1 MRETVRMKMPVLALA
16 LLLLS
21 CGDGE
26 GEGAQAPRGDI
37 IECATGGSERFE
49 RNCTMDYR
57 EDDDGLTV
65 TVRNPEG
72 GFRRL
77 LLPRDGSGA
86 RAADGA
92 EPATVTLTED
102 GRAEV
107 AIAGDRYRL
116 PATIGP
122 RAAPKAQ

>member
-1 MRETVRMKMPVLALA
+1 MRILA
-16 LLLLS
+16 LLLLLAS
-21 CGDGE
+21 CGQGGGDAAGE
-26 GEGAQAPRGDI
+26 APAAAAGADRID
-37 IECATGGSERFE
+37 CALGGAEVFE
-49 RNCTMDYR
+49 RHCALNYR
-57 EDDDGLTV
+57 EDEAGLTV
-65 TVRNPEG
+65 TIRHPDG

-92 EPATVTLTED
+92 EPARVTLID
-102 GRAEV
+102 GGRVEV

-122 RAAPKAQ
+122 RAAQQAQ

>member
-1 MRETVRMKMPVLALA
+1 MRILA
-16 LLLLS
+16 LLLLLGA
-21 CGDGE
+21 CGDGGGGNAA
-26 GEGAQAPRGDI
+26 GEGPPAAAAGADT
-37 IECATGGSERFE
+37 IECALGGAEGFE
-49 RNCTMDYR
+49 RHCALNYR
-57 EDDDGLTV
+57 EDEAGLTV
-65 TVRNPEG
+65 TIRHPNG

-92 EPATVTLTED
+92 EPARVTVLD
-102 GRAEV
+102 GGRAEV

-122 RAAPKAQ
+122 RAAQQAQ